1 MSLSPETRERI
12 ASLVKANPVMLFMK
26 GTPDAPQCGFSSTV
40 VGILSRLVPEFGSA
54 DVLSDAELRDG
65 IKAFSDWPTIP
76 QLYVSGEF
84 IGGADIIQEMYAS
97 GELHEALGLG
107 KPEAAAPEIH
117 VTDGAAEMLRAARAQ
132 SEHAELHLGID
143 ARFRYQLGFAPRQGG
158 EVVVTSGEFTFLLD
172 ADSAARANGLTVEVV
187 ETPEG
192 RQLHVRNPNDPQ
204 PADA

>member
-1 MSLSPETRERI
+1 MSLTPETRERI
-12 ASLVKANPVMLFMK
+12 VSLVKTNRVMLFMK
-26 GTPDAPQCGFSSTV
+26 GTPDAPQCGFSASV

-54 DVLSDAELRDG
+54 DVLSDPELREG
-65 IKAFSDWPTIP
+65 IKQFSDWPTVP

-84 IGGADIIQEMYAS
+84 MGGADIVQEMYAS
-97 GELHEALGLG
+97 GELHEAMGLG
-107 KPEAAAPEIH
+107 KPEVAAPEIY
-117 VTDGAAEMLRAARAQ
+117 VTDDAVEVLRAAKAQ

-143 ARFRYQLGFAPRQGG
+143 ARFRYQIGFAPRQGG

-172 ADSAARANGLTVEVV
+172 PDSATRADGLTIEVV